1 MTQGVTVARPY
12 AKALFKQAKQQQ
24 KLHHWLPIL
33 AMLSDAVNNDS
44 MQAVLQSPYY
54 QDEQRQS
61 ILLSVIEAVPELAE
75 DFLVLIKDFIQ
86 VLTMSRRLA
95 VLPDIH
101 RLYVEQLEQHEG
113 VVTAHVRSA
122 RPLLE
127 WEVSSVKAYVEKT
140 LRAKAHLELNVD
152 VTLIGGVVVQ
162 VGSWVMDG
170 SVSNRLARLSES
182 LRG

>member
-1 MTQGVTVARPY
+1 MTEGVTVARPY
-12 AKALFKQAKQQQ
+12 AKALFKQAEQQQ
-24 KLHHWLPIL
+24 KLHHWLPVL

-44 MQAVLQSPYY
+44 MQAVLHSPYY
-54 QDEQRQS
+54 QNDQRQS
-61 ILLSVIEAVPELAE
+61 ILLAVIEAIPELE
-75 DFLVLIKDFIQ
+75 QEFSILIKDFIQ
-86 VLTMSRRLA
+86 LLTMNGRLA
-95 VLPDIH
+95 LLPDIYQ
-101 RLYVEQLEQHEG
+101 LYVKQLEQYEG

-127 WEVSSVKAYVEKT
+127 SEVSSVKAYVEKT
-140 LRAKAHLELNVD
+140 LRAKAQLELNVD
-152 VTLIGGVVVQ
+152 ATLIGGVVVQ

>member
-1 MTQGVTVARPY
+1 MTHGVTVARPY

-24 KLHHWLPIL
+24 KLHHWLPVL
-33 AMLSDAVNNDS
+33 SMLSDAVNNDS
-44 MQAVLQSPYY
+44 MQTVLQSPYY

-61 ILLSVIEAVPELAE
+61 VLLAVIEAAPELTE

-86 VLTMSRRLA
+86 VLTMNRRLA
-95 VLPDIH
+95 LLPDIY
-101 RLYVEQLEQHEG
+101 RLYVEQLEQYEG
-113 VVTAHVRSA
+113 IVTAHVRSA

-127 WEVSSVKAYVEKT
+127 SEVSTVKAYVEKT
-140 LRAKAHLELNVD
+140 LRAKAQLELNVD
-152 VTLIGGVVVQ
+152 ATLIGGIVVQ